1 MGRGAPPGFVY
12 DFGAALTRGGRQLV
26 LNHDV
31 ELANGTIALVWISS
45 ANVRA
50 VADKGRR
57 IIHAVRCSEFIPS

>member
-1 MGRGAPPGFVY
+1 MGRGAPPAFVY
-12 DFGAALTRGGRQLV
+12 DIGAALTWGRRQLV

-31 ELANGTIALVWISS
+31 QLANDTIALVWISS

-57 IIHAVRCSEFIPS
+57 IIHAVRSLG